1 MNVDTILDTLNR
13 HGVDYLL
20 IGGMNFFI
28 RHLPVATFDVDVW
41 IRDEA
46 ANRLRCAQALAAL
59 DASWGETESDWQPVR
74 ARSPGWLDHHGVFCL
89 TSPAGDI
96 DIFRRVSGLPDWAEC
111 RARALPSQ
119 TASGIP
125 FLALSDQDM
134 LACQTALPPGEQHL
148 DRIRHLRNVLGV
160 DRP

>member
-20 IGGMNFFI
+20 IEGMNFFI
-28 RHLPVATFDVDVW
+28 RHVPVATFDVDVW

-46 ANRLRCAQALAAL
+46 ANRLRCERALADL
-59 DASWGETESDWQPVR
+59 DAEWGETEADWGPVQTR
-74 ARSPGWLDHHGVFCL
+74 APDWLGTHEVFCL
-89 TSPAGDI
+89 TSRAGDI
-96 DIFRRVSGLPDWAEC
+96 DIFRRVSGLANWTDC
-111 RARALPSQ
+111 RTRALPSQ

-125 FLALSDQDM
+125 FLALSDHDM

-148 DRIRHLRNVLGV
+148 DRIRHLRNVLGM